1 LKPSRKRLL
10 IDELCDRYK
19 ASLTQACALFKMSR
33 SLYAYKSRARDATPL
48 VMRIKEIAAT
58 RVHYGY
64 RRVHV
69 MLKREGWPDN
79 HKRVYRLYQAEGLS
93 LRLKRPKRNKSA
105 RLRQPK
111 QVATAINQIWS
122 MDFVADALF
131 DGRRLRALTVVD
143 NYTRESLAIDVGQ
156 SLKGEDVVNT
166 LNRIAAHRGLPETIK
181 VDNGSEFI
189 SKVMDKWAYERGVE
203 LDFSRPGKPTDNA
216 KVESFNGRLRQECLN
231 AHWFLSLDD
240 AKAKIEEWRQYYN
253 ESRPHSALQWATP
266 SEFARLAR
274 EKGKSDVSTKP
285 EISTSDRH

>member
-1 LKPSRKRLL
+1 L
-10 IDELCDRYK
+10 IDELRDRYR
-19 ASLTQACALFKMSR
+19 ASLTKVCALFKMSR
-33 SLYAYKSRARDATPL
+33 ALYAYKSTGRDVTALT
-48 VMRIKEIAAT
+48 MRIKEIAAT

-69 MLKREGWPDN
+69 MLRREGWPDN

-111 QVATAINQIWS
+111 HLVTAINQIWS

-166 LNRIAAHRGLPETIK
+166 LNRIAVYRGLPATIK

-189 SKVMDKWAYERGVE
+189 SKAMDRWAYERGIE
-203 LDFSRPGKPTDNA
+203 LDFSRPGTPTDNA
-216 KVESFNGRLRQECLN
+216 KVESFNGRFRQECLN
-231 AHWFLSLDD
+231 MHWFLSLDD
-240 AKAKIEEWRQYYN
+240 AKSKIEAWRRYYN
-253 ESRPHSALQWATP
+253 ETRPHSALQWATP
-266 SEFARLAR
+266 AEFARQAR
-274 EKGKSDVSTKP
+274 ESALSEANQKS
-285 EISTSDRH
+285 EISTNERY